1 MNEFIA
7 RLQEANAADSEW
19 VRFEVE
25 FSLQQRGAA
34 ISDKQLS
41 RMQEAVAHAYKQTRE
56 LLGNA
61 K

>member
-1 MNEFIA
+1 MNEFFA

-25 FSLQQRGAA
+25 FSLAQKGAA

-41 RMQEAVAHAYKQTRE
+41 RMQEAVAEGYATVRFS
-56 LLGNA
+56 LGLTD
-61 K
+61 